1 MAAGKLCP
9 QNRCPL
15 FIHKGM
21 QISPSTEWT
30 LRTDPHG
37 THTHTQMCIEG
48 CTAMQLPLKEKQA
61 GLMTRPTRTAVLFV
75 CVRVC
80 ASLFVCMC
88 VSFSTC
94 GRQGSF
100 STMTTTTKKF
110 GLSVKSSNHT
120 HPHPLANTARQL
132 KHLVLQTHHRA
143 KNGVVISSWLL
154 SYFFYQTPLMI
165 FHWSNGKTAD
175 KYILLV
181 QTMPQSFSSIFKFK

>member
-21 QISPSTEWT
+21 QISPSAEWT

-37 THTHTQMCIEG
+37 THSHSQMCIEG

-80 ASLFVCMC
+80 VPLFVSMC
-88 VSFSTC
+88 VSLSTC

-100 STMTTTTKKF
+100 STMTTTRKKF

-120 HPHPLANTARQL
+120 YTPTLTG
-132 KHLVLQTHHRA
+132 KHGQTIKAPRFTNPPQGDEWNSA
-143 KNGVVISSWLL
+143 LMMAFEI
-154 SYFFYQTPLMI
+154 FFI
-165 FHWSNGKTAD
+165 KH
-175 KYILLV
+175 
-181 QTMPQSFSSIFKFK
+181 FS